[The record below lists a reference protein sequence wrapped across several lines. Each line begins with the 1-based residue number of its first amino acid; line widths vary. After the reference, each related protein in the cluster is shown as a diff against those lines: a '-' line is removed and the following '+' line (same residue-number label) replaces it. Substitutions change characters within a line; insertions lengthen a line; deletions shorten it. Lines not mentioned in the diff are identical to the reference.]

1 MAKSWANSGLD
12 LHLETFADGRRS
24 GVRAAV
30 ESGLREAVESGR
42 LAPGAALPPSRALAH
57 DLGVARN
64 TVTEAYAQLIA
75 EGWLTARQGSG
86 TLVAQRPGRAG
97 PLGAAARLPEPVP
110 PRYDLRAGFP
120 DVSSFPRAEWSSAAR
135 AALANAPVSSLGYG
149 PPSGGAELR
158 AALAGYLAR
167 ARGVR
172 LRGDRLVVCGGF
184 TSGLGLIAD
193 ALRARGIQRVG
204 VERYGHA
211 KHRAVLA
218 AAGLRAVALPVDAG
232 GAVPEGLDG
241 MGAVLLTPAHQF
253 PLGAALD
260 AERRSAFVAWAART
274 GGLIIEDD
282 YDGEFRYDR
291 RALGAMQALA
301 PDHVVYGGTASK
313 ALAPGLR
320 LGWLVVPPTLLGT
333 IVEQMEASGQQ
344 PGALAQL
351 TLATFIESGRY
362 DRHVRRVRTLYRT
375 RRDKLVDG
383 LARRAPA
390 LRTIG
395 LNAGLHLTVELA
407 DRTAETEIV
416 EQCAARKLAV
426 DGLAGYDAAGAPDR
440 SGLVIGYATPPS
452 HAFSAALARLFA
464 ALGQEGRAVIFGSS
478 HALGADPSRS
488 NN

>member
-1 MAKSWANSGLD
+1 MSQSWANSGLD
-12 LHLETFADGRRS
+12 LHLDTWTRGRGSR
-24 GVRAAV
+24 VRASLEA
-30 ESGLREAVESGR
+30 GLRAAIQSGR
-42 LAPGAALPPSRALAH
+42 LAPGTALPPSRALAY

-75 EGWLTARQGSG
+75 EGWLIGRQGSA
-86 TLVAQRPGRAG
+86 TRVAQRPGEVG
-97 PLGAAARLPEPVP
+97 PDGAATFPQSAP

-120 DVSSFPRAEWSSAAR
+120 DVSSFPRAEWSAAER
-135 AALANAPVSSLGYG
+135 AALTNAPSSALGYG
-149 PPSGGAELR
+149 SPSGAVELR

-167 ARGVR
+167 ARAVR
-172 LRGDRLVVCGGF
+172 LRSDRLVVCGGF

-193 ALRARGIQRVG
+193 ALRARGIERVA

-218 AAGLRAVALPVDAG
+218 AAGVRTFALPVDAG
-232 GAVPEGLDG
+232 GAVPEGLDEV
-241 MGAVLLTPAHQF
+241 GAVLLTPAHQF

-260 AERRSAFVAWAART
+260 AKRRSAFIAWAART

-320 LGWLVVPPTLLGT
+320 LGWLVVPPTLLNT
-333 IVEQMEASGQQ
+333 IVERMDASHQQ
-344 PGALAQL
+344 PGVLAQL

-362 DRHVRRVRTLYRT
+362 DRHVRRVRTAYRM

-383 LARRAPA
+383 LTRRAPA

-395 LNAGLHLTVELA
+395 LNAGLHLTLELA
-407 DRTAETEIV
+407 DSASETEVV
-416 EQCAARKLAV
+416 ERCAARDLAV
-426 DGLAGYDAAGAPDR
+426 DGLAGYHAGGAPDR
-440 SGLVIGYATPPS
+440 SGLVIGYATPPP
-452 HAFSAALARLFA
+452 HAFSAALARLLT
-464 ALGQEGRAVIFGSS
+464 AL
-478 HALGADPSRS
+478 D
-488 NN
+488 